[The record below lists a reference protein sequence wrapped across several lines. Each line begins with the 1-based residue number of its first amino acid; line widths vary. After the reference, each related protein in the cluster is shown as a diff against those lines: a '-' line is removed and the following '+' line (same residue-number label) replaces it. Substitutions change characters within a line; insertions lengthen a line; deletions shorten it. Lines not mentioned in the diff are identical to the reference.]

1 MISIISKWRMSRISQ
16 IISLFVDHVKCKLSE
31 NSHENTIKFVNEK
44 VLALR
49 PEGRGTLT
57 DY

>member
-1 MISIISKWRMSRISQ
+1 M
-16 IISLFVDHVKCKLSE
+16 FKCKLSE